1 VEELA
6 MHQLR
11 WGVGLMLV
19 GCAATAPKAAPTT
32 PVAQA
37 APEERE
43 ESVGAVHERGG
54 DKLTVDVGGQGG
66 TLELDNGARLEIP
79 RGALTEVTEVTFS
92 RGTKTTA
99 FANHEWE
106 RPLGPTL
113 EVSPGVPLGTP
124 VRISVPVS
132 NLPEGFTA
140 DDLALGLEVPADQ
153 QRGAEMTGTVTRWSY
168 IPATSTSGRFVAEL
182 DQLPGYRLQF
192 VVSKNE

>member
-1 VEELA
+1 
-6 MHQLR
+6 MHHLR
-11 WGVGLMLV
+11 WGVGLLLV
-19 GCAATAPKAAPTT
+19 GCASTAPKAAPTT
-32 PVAQA
+32 PLAETA
-37 APEERE
+37 SAESSRE
-43 ESVGAVHERGG
+43 PVGAVHERGG
-54 DKLTVDVGGQGG
+54 DKLTVDVGDQGG

-99 FANHEWE
+99 FSNREWE

-132 NLPEGFTA
+132 NLPEGFSVE
-140 DDLALGLEVPADQ
+140 DLALGLEVMSDE
-153 QRGAEMTGTVTRWSY
+153 QRAVEMHGVATRWDY

-182 DQLPGYRLQF
+182 SELPGYRLQF
-192 VVSKNE
+192 VVSKSE

>member
-1 VEELA
+1 
-6 MHQLR
+6 MHHLR
-11 WGVGLMLV
+11 WGVGLLLV
-19 GCAATAPKAAPTT
+19 GCASAAPKAAPTT
-32 PVAQA
+32 PLPPEA
-37 APEERE
+37 AE
-43 ESVGAVHERGG
+43 ESRSSLAAVHERGG
-54 DKLTVDVGGQGG
+54 EKLTVDVGDEGG

-99 FANHEWE
+99 FSNHEWE

-132 NLPEGFTA
+132 NLPEGFSPE
-140 DDLALGLEVPADQ
+140 DLALGLEVAADQ
-153 QRGAEMTGTVTRWSY
+153 QRGAEMTGTVTHWSY

-192 VVSKNE
+192 VVSKSE